1 MFPRTFKNKIKISGF
16 NRGKSGTFV
25 FDERNEEFFEFFFYR
40 FKGFETVSSII
51 NKIFVF
57 NIKAEYGLLSELK
70 F

>member
-1 MFPRTFKNKIKISGF
+1 MELLYLMKGTRTFLI
-16 NRGKSGTFV
+16 
-25 FDERNEEFFEFFFYR
+25 FFYR
-40 FKGFETVSSII
+40 FKGFETVASIT